1 MKKWVVFISI
11 LSIALV
17 VAACG
22 ANSGGNKPASGTA
35 EGGGGEEN
43 SAPASSGSGLVI
55 TASNWEFDKEEY
67 KIKAGEPID
76 LTFKSIEG
84 VHGMGIL
91 KTDYTNI
98 GMDETVS
105 VKIDEPG
112 TYNIIC
118 SVSCGVGHAKMRAK
132 LVVE

>member
-22 ANSGGNKPASGTA
+22 ANSGGNKPAGGTA
-35 EGGGGEEN
+35 EGSGEEN
-43 SAPASSGSGLVI
+43 SAPASSGSGLTI

-67 KIKAGEPID
+67 KIKAGEKID
-76 LTFKSIEG
+76 LTFKSIDG
-84 VHGMGIL
+84 VHGMTIM
-91 KTDYTNI
+91 KTDYKNI
-98 GMDETVS
+98 GMDETVA

-112 TYNIIC
+112 TYNIVC

-132 LVVE
+132 LIVE